1 MTYDSTW
8 FQSCTCIRC
17 DLIPTLVHL
26 MHHPECRGRPLQI
39 ERLPPASESLQRLYQ
54 KSIFLVSHD
63 PTQQTAFKLF
73 LPLCMVVLEVLRSL
87 RFRRC
92 GMCGWTTTTV
102 AQHGSLKCP
111 FHKPQE
117 GGPLNTHLERCRK
130 RRGLTGK
137 VRCCLSRSVDSL

>member
-39 ERLPPASESLQRLYQ
+39 ETTSRIRVPPKALPKVHISC
-54 KSIFLVSHD
+54 FTC